1 MIWPFTISGTQRSM
15 INNNKLELPFL
26 TARQLLQSRRR
37 LKNSIRRG
45 RKVAESSD
53 LLEQIDGELQSRRD
67 LRFQNTFKRTPALY
81 RGVKDEDV

>member
-1 MIWPFTISGTQRSM
+1 MI
-15 INNNKLELPFL
+15 NNKLELPFL

-37 LKNSIRRG
+37 LENSIRRG

-67 LRFQNTFKRTPALY
+67 LRFQNAFKRTPALY
-81 RGVKDEDV
+81 RGVKDEDF

>member
-1 MIWPFTISGTQRSM
+1 M

-37 LKNSIRRG
+37 LKNSICRG

-53 LLEQIDGELQSRRD
+53 LLEQVDSELQTRRD
-67 LRFQNTFKRTPALY
+67 LRFQNAFERTPAVY
-81 RGVKDEDV
+81 RGVKDEDI